1 MGKIYSCLF
10 AEDKI
15 DTFRESDNVSFW
27 GFLQMNLL
35 VKRSSLKNGKLL
47 NQLLLRLLI
56 SGSCLYAEL

>member
-1 MGKIYSCLF
+1 
-10 AEDKI
+10 
-15 DTFRESDNVSFW
+15 
-27 GFLQMNLL
+27 MNLL